1 MKLALLSCSLLA
13 WLTPQDPPASPT
25 PVPTTAGT
33 PPAATYDPM
42 ALPEAKLPE
51 SLPLLVV
58 DAARDRE
65 IPVRIY
71 LPSSTTKAP
80 VVLWSHGLGGSRDN
94 SAYLGRHW
102 SARGFVVVAMQH
114 AGSDESVWKD
124 AKPRERY
131 ATLQKAASGE
141 NLVLRC
147 GDVKAVLDQLATWH
161 GDADHPLHD
170 RLDLEHVGMCGHS
183 FGAVTTQAVSGQSM
197 PMLGAK
203 FTDPRIDAALPMSP
217 SKPRGGD
224 VGKAFG
230 SVRIPWLLMTG
241 TEDTAPIGDIDVA
254 DRLVVYPALPT
265 TIDRFELV
273 LDGAQHSVFGER
285 ALGGERAIKE
295 QHHRTILALSTAFW
309 DAYLRSDE
317 AAKQWLQG
325 DGARTA
331 LSTGDRWQHAE
342 AGHATNAALHD
353 ETTSPATPTEPAPSG
368 PGRRRRR

>member
-1 MKLALLSCSLLA
+1 MKLAVLCCSLFA
-13 WLTPQDPPASPT
+13 WLAPQEPPVPPT
-25 PVPTTAGT
+25 PTPSTTA
-33 PPAATYDPM
+33 ATVAYDPM
-42 ALPEAKLPE
+42 ALPDARLPE
-51 SLPLLVV
+51 SLPLVVV
-58 DAARDRE
+58 DGSRDRE
-65 IPVRIY
+65 IPVRVY
-71 LPSSTTKAP
+71 LPSGTGRAP

-102 SARGFVVVAMQH
+102 SARGFVVVMMQH

-141 NLVLRC
+141 NLLLRC

-161 GDADHPLHD
+161 GTTEHPLHD

-183 FGAVTTQAVSGQSM
+183 FGAVTTQAVSGQTM
-197 PMLGAK
+197 PMLGAR

-217 SKPRGGD
+217 SKPRAGD

-241 TEDTAPIGDIDVA
+241 TEDVAPIGDIDVA
-254 DRLVVYPALPT
+254 DRLVVYPALPAS
-265 TIDRFELV
+265 IDRFELV

-285 ALGGERAIKE
+285 AIGGERAIKE

-309 DAYLRSDE
+309 DAYLRGDT
-317 AAKQWLQG
+317 AAKQWLCG
-325 DGARTA
+325 DAARTA
-331 LSTGDRWQHAE
+331 LSEGDRWQHAAAGSTTPPAQAVE
-342 AGHATNAALHD
+342 AN
-353 ETTSPATPTEPAPSG
+353 PAEPAPNA

>member
-1 MKLALLSCSLLA
+1 MKLAILSCSLLS
-13 WLTPQDPPASPT
+13 WLAPQEPKGPPAPT
-25 PVPTTAGT
+25 APATAASAT
-33 PPAATYDPM
+33 AAYDPM
-42 ALPEAKLPE
+42 ALPDAKLPE
-51 SLPLLVV
+51 SLPLVVV
-58 DAARDRE
+58 DTTRDRE
-65 IPVRIY
+65 IPVRVY
-71 LPSSTTKAP
+71 LPSATTKAP

-102 SARGFVVVAMQH
+102 SARGFVVVTMQH

-124 AKPRERY
+124 AKARDRY
-131 ATLQKAASGE
+131 AAMQKAASGE
-141 NLVLRC
+141 NLLLRG
-147 GDVKAVLDQLATWH
+147 GDVKAVLDQLAAWH
-161 GDADHPLHD
+161 ATTDHPLHD

-183 FGAVTTQAVSGQSM
+183 FGAVTTQAVSGQTM

-217 SKPRGGD
+217 SKPRAGD

-241 TEDTAPIGDIDVA
+241 TEDVSPIGDIDVA
-254 DRLVVYPALPT
+254 ARLAVYPALPAS
-265 TIDRFELV
+265 IDRFELV

-285 ALGGERAIKE
+285 AIGGERAIKE

-309 DAYLRSDE
+309 DAYLRSDA
-317 AAKQWLQG
+317 AAKQWLGG

-331 LSTGDRWQHAE
+331 LSTGDRWQHAA
-342 AGHATNAALHD
+342 AG
-353 ETTSPATPTEPAPSG
+353 SATPPAPAGEAKPGEPAEPAAKE

>member
-1 MKLALLSCSLLA
+1 MKLALLTCSWLA
-13 WLTPQDPPASPT
+13 WTAPQEPPVPPAPT
-25 PVPTTAGT
+25 STTA
-33 PPAATYDPM
+33 AAALAYDPM
-42 ALPEAKLPE
+42 ALPDAELPE
-51 SLPLLVV
+51 SLPLVVV
-58 DAARDRE
+58 DATRDRE
-65 IPVRIY
+65 IPVRVY
-71 LPSSTTKAP
+71 LPTNTSKAP
-80 VVLWSHGLGGSRDN
+80 IVLWSHGLGGSRDN

-102 SARGFVVVAMQH
+102 SARGFVVVMMQH

-141 NLVLRC
+141 NLLLRC
-147 GDVKAVLDQLATWH
+147 ADVKAVLDQLTSWH
-161 GDADHPLHD
+161 GTAGHPLHD

-197 PMLGAK
+197 PVLGAK

-217 SKPRGGD
+217 SKPRAGD

-241 TEDTAPIGDIDVA
+241 TEDRSPIGDIDVE
-254 DRLVVYPALPT
+254 DRLVVYPALPSSV
-265 TIDRFELV
+265 DRYELV

-285 ALGGERAIKE
+285 AIGADRAIKE

-309 DAYLRSDE
+309 DAHLRSDP
-317 AAKQWLQG
+317 AAKQWLCG
-325 DGARTA
+325 DGARRA
-331 LSTGDRWQHAE
+331 LSDGDRWQLAA
-342 AGHATNAALHD
+342 AG
-353 ETTSPATPTEPAPSG
+353 SATPTPTGEAKPAEPAEPAPTE

>member
-1 MKLALLSCSLLA
+1 MKLALLTCSWLA
-13 WLTPQDPPASPT
+13 SLAPQEPPVPPT
-25 PVPTTAGT
+25 PTSTTTA
-33 PPAATYDPM
+33 AARAYDPM
-42 ALPEAKLPE
+42 ALPDAELPE
-51 SLPLLVV
+51 SLPLVVV
-58 DAARDRE
+58 DAARARE
-65 IPVRIY
+65 IPVRVY
-71 LPSSTTKAP
+71 LPTTATKAP

-102 SARGFVVVAMQH
+102 SARGFVVVMMQH

-141 NLVLRC
+141 NLLLRC
-147 GDVKAVLDQLATWH
+147 ADVKAVLDQLATWH
-161 GDADHPLHD
+161 GTADHPLHD

-197 PMLGAK
+197 PVLGAK

-217 SKPRGGD
+217 SKPRAGD

-241 TEDTAPIGDIDVA
+241 TEDVAPIGDIDVE
-254 DRLVVYPALPT
+254 DRLVVYPALPSS
-265 TIDRFELV
+265 IDRFELV

-285 ALGGERAIKE
+285 AIGGERAIKE

-309 DAYLRSDE
+309 DTYLRSDA
-317 AAKQWLQG
+317 AAKQWLGG

-331 LSTGDRWQHAE
+331 LSEGDRWQHAAAGSATPQAPAGE
-342 AGHATNAALHD
+342 AKPAA
-353 ETTSPATPTEPAPSG
+353 PTEPASKE

>member
-1 MKLALLSCSLLA
+1 MKLAVLCSSLFAGLA
-13 WLTPQDPPASPT
+13 PQEPPAP
-25 PVPTTAGT
+25 PVPTPATT
-33 PPAATYDPM
+33 AATVAYDPM
-42 ALPEAKLPE
+42 ALPEASLPE
-51 SLPLLVV
+51 SLPLVVV
-58 DAARDRE
+58 DGPRDRE
-65 IPVRIY
+65 IPVRVY
-71 LPSSTTKAP
+71 LPATTAKAP

-141 NLVLRC
+141 NLLLRC
-147 GDVKAVLDQLATWH
+147 ADVKAVLDQLAVWH
-161 GDADHPLHD
+161 GTADHPLHD

-217 SKPRGGD
+217 SKPRAGD
-224 VGKAFG
+224 VEKAFG

-241 TEDTAPIGDIDVA
+241 TEDLSPIGDIDVA
-254 DRLVVYPALPT
+254 DRLVVYPALPPS
-265 TIDRFELV
+265 IDRFELV

-285 ALGGERAIKE
+285 AIGGDRAIKE

-309 DAYLRSDE
+309 DVYLRGD
-317 AAKQWLQG
+317 AAAAQWLRG
-325 DGARTA
+325 DGARTV
-331 LSTGDRWQHAE
+331 LSAGDRWQHAG
-342 AGHATNAALHD
+342 AGVAAA
-353 ETTSPATPTEPAPSG
+353 PAAPAATEPAPNA